1 MTQVEKPG
9 KQGNKGV
16 FQDLIF
22 NILIPILILKKGDD
36 LLGWPGT
43 WVLILALAF
52 PLAMGTRDFIVKH
65 KVNLFSVLGVINVI
79 LTGVIGLMALSPEW
93 VAVKEAM
100 VPLIIGAVLI
110 GSMWTPFPLVKKILY
125 NPQIMNIDLIEM
137 RLKEQQTEAHFEQTL
152 TRATWIMGGSFL
164 LSAILNF
171 LLAKILVTTSPAVN
185 MAQFNSELSSMWAW
199 SMVVIVIPCM
209 CVTFAA
215 LWVILRGIRTHAG
228 LTLEQV
234 MVGMDEKPGS

>member
-1 MTQVEKPG
+1 MTQEG
-9 KQGNKGV
+9 KTDKKNNNGV

-36 LLGWPGT
+36 ILGWPAS
-43 WVLILALAF
+43 WVLVLALAF
-52 PLAMGTRDFIVKH
+52 PIGMGSKDFLKKR
-65 KVNLFSVLGVINVI
+65 KVNLFSILGVINVI

-93 VAVKEAM
+93 VAVKEAL
-100 VPLIIGAVLI
+100 VPLVIGAVLI

-125 NPQIMNIDLIEM
+125 NPQIMNIELIESK
-137 RLKEQQTEAHFEQTL
+137 LKELQNEASFEKTL
-152 TRATWIMGGSFL
+152 THATWIMGASFL
-164 LSAILNF
+164 LSAVLNF
-171 LLAKILVTTSPAVN
+171 LLARILVTTSPAVD
-185 MAQFNSELSSMWAW
+185 MAQFNNELSSMWAW

-215 LWVILRGIRTHAG
+215 LWVILRGIRKHAG

-234 MVGMDEKPGS
+234 LVGMEEKPGT